1 MSDERER
8 ERLAACEAELHQAK
22 AEWHE
27 AVNDANNYKALLR
40 EAQADNADLLGKL
53 SRQNDAYLAQ
63 SIEVAKLRDE
73 KAREADQ
80 LMGDMAGV
88 RKDAAAVERA
98 RIREALVDK
107 RYFDRCMG
115 MYAVLWTHIERIC
128 GPAPVIGTTTNTAHE
143 VDADWSGDPL
153 KDALAALEATR
164 ATARKLRDAL
174 AEVVHGLE
182 RDYPIQV
189 ALLASPEVQE
199 LGGEG

>member
-98 RIREALVDK
+98 RIREALLA
-107 RYFDRCMG
+107 RMSFLTWATENERELL
-115 MYAVLWTHIERIC
+115 AVVAEDVAEVC
-128 GPAPVIGTTTNTAHE
+128 GPTGA
-143 VDADWSGDPL
+143 
-153 KDALAALEATR
+153 
-164 ATARKLRDAL
+164 
-174 AEVVHGLE
+174 
-182 RDYPIQV
+182 
-189 ALLASPEVQE
+189 
-199 LGGEG
+199 GGREG